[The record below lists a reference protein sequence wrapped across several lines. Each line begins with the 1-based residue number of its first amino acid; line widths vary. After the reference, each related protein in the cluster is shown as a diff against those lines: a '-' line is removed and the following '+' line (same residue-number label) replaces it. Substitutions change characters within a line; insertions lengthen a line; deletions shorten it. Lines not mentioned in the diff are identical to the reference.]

1 MVSRVDRLRRRG
13 VGGKGAHPVPPETMK
28 LNPVLPDV
36 LTGNV
41 LSGRKLAA
49 HVKAR
54 AGEVVENLRVHQGIQ
69 LCLAVVLVG
78 DDPASAVYVRN
89 KVRACEKVG
98 LESRSVVLP
107 GDVSQEVLLDQVRA
121 LNLDDSV
128 DGILVQ
134 LPLPGHID
142 EDTVIDA
149 VHPSKDVDGF
159 HPANL
164 GLLLGREAVLQP
176 CTPSGVM
183 LMLAAAGVPL
193 TGARALVVG
202 RSVIVGRPMTQLLIR
217 AHATVTCAHR
227 HTTNLAKL
235 VSESDIVVV
244 ATGVPHLIK
253 GEWVKDGAVLIDV
266 GINRRDDGSLTG
278 DIEFD
283 EAVKRASAIT
293 PVPGGVGPMTIA
305 MLMWNTT
312 LAARLR
318 RGVASGG
325 PVSPL

>member
-1 MVSRVDRLRRRG
+1 
-13 VGGKGAHPVPPETMK
+13 MK
-28 LNPVLPDV
+28 LDPVLPDV

-49 HVKAR
+49 HVKNRVA
-54 AGEVVENLRVHQGIQ
+54 EVVQNLREHQGVE

-78 DDPASAVYVRN
+78 ADPASAVYVRN
-89 KVRACEKVG
+89 KVRACKKVG
-98 LESRSVVLP
+98 IQSRSVVLSRE
-107 GDVSQEVLLDQVRA
+107 VSQEALIQQVRK
-121 LNLDDSV
+121 LNDDDSV
-128 DGILVQ
+128 DGVLVQ
-134 LPLPGHID
+134 LPLPEHID
-142 EDTVIDA
+142 EDAVIDA
-149 VHPSKDVDGF
+149 VDPAKDVDGF

-164 GLLLGREAVLQP
+164 GLLLGREALLQP

-183 LMLAAAGVPL
+183 LLLAAAGVPL
-193 TGARALVVG
+193 KGARALVVG

-227 HTTNLAKL
+227 HTTNLAEL
-235 VSESDIVVV
+235 VAESDVLVV
-244 ATGVPHLIK
+244 ATGVPHLIR
-253 GEWVKDGAVLIDV
+253 GEWVKEGAVVIDV
-266 GINRRDDGSLTG
+266 GINRREDGSLTG
-278 DIEFD
+278 DVEFD

-318 RGVASGG
+318 RGVPSCGI
-325 PVSPL
+325 VSPL